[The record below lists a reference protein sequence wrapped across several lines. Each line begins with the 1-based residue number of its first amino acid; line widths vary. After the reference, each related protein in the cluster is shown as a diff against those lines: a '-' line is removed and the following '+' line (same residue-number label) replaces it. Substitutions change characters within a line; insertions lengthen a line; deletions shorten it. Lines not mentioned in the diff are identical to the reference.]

1 MSCTDCDNCEEFC
14 TSEITCV
21 DANFTNLSV
30 AGDATLNDVLEAIDE
45 GMVSL
50 KGDKG
55 DKGDTGD
62 TGATG
67 ANGANGARGN
77 AGGNSLIFDSSID
90 PVLAG
95 GLSLDESGM
104 NLTDVTVITLN
115 HTSKADYTGT
125 NSTTGNAVSWEAE
138 ISAGDII
145 QITSVD
151 TPAHYGVYTVTAK
164 TIGSSY
170 NDYTVSLLA
179 ANSID
184 PVGQYTVS
192 FIKKGNAGTNGVDSV
207 SPVGAIQMYA
217 GTSAPTG
224 YLFCIGQQ
232 VLRSTY
238 ASLFAVI
245 GTTYGTGDGSTTFNV
260 PNFQGRVP
268 IGVGAIPDGGSV
280 ALAETG
286 GNALHLIDA
295 NELPAHTHPIHD
307 PGHEHNV
314 SANNSDTLTPGI
326 NPAQAAIGNLS
337 TANPYLKANSNTTG
351 ITATNN
357 NSTTHTA
364 MSLLQPYLVL
374 NFIIKY

>member
-30 AGDATLNDVLEAIDE
+30 AGGATLNDVLEAIDE

-55 DKGDTGD
+55 DKGDTGA

-67 ANGANGARGN
+67 AAGTNGARGN

-224 YLFCIGQQ
+224 
-232 VLRSTY
+232 
-238 ASLFAVI
+238 
-245 GTTYGTGDGSTTFNV
+245 
-260 PNFQGRVP
+260 
-268 IGVGAIPDGGSV
+268 
-280 ALAETG
+280 
-286 GNALHLIDA
+286 
-295 NELPAHTHPIHD
+295 LPALVVD
-307 PGHEHNV
+307 ALRRLLEVAALDALRLHER
-314 SANNSDTLTPGI
+314 AN
-326 NPAQAAIGNLS
+326 
-337 TANPYLKANSNTTG
+337 
-351 ITATNN
+351 
-357 NSTTHTA
+357 
-364 MSLLQPYLVL
+364 
-374 NFIIKY
+374 